1 MPEEWIALSA
11 ELNRVGDMFDSSV
24 ATTLE
29 QVPVQYSTDSTVQ
42 YSLTYCTVQY
52 SPNYSTVQYSPTYSN
67 VVIMT
72 PLTTSVCVF
81 HGASPRCF
89 RPAFNSAQ
97 HGSLYHANI
106 VRMPSQLH
114 PNTMPIS

>member
-42 YSLTYCTVQY
+42 YSLTYC
-52 SPNYSTVQYSPTYSN
+52 TVQYSPTYSN